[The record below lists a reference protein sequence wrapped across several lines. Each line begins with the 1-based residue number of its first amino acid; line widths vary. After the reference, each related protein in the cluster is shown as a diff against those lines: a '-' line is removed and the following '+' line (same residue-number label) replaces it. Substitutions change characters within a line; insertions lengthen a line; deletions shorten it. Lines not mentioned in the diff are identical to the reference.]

1 MKKPLAVIVIIA
13 VAFFALG
20 FRLTHPQDGLQ
31 SALGSAKSSIAIY
44 KSGGQA
50 MPGDK
55 VLVPIKDQGTHLGI
69 VKSVKTGTADVD
81 TGAAFVRVKQ
91 SEITGKLIAVIP
103 FFGIPLGWVGL

>member
-1 MKKPLAVIVIIA
+1 MKKSLAIVAVVVI
-13 VAFFALG
+13 AFFALG
-20 FRLTHPQDGLQ
+20 FRLVHPQDGLQ
-31 SALGSAKSSIAIY
+31 SAMGSAKSSIAIY
-44 KSGGQA
+44 KSAGQV

-55 VLVPIKDQGTHLGI
+55 VLVPVNDQGIQLGI

-91 SEITGKLIAVIP
+91 NEITGKLVAVIP